1 MRGVQKGDRM
11 TLEEEIMFLKKDIE
25 LHEKQLELLWDS
37 VESANKKIEIMKEM
51 VQEVVNYV
59 SK

>member
-1 MRGVQKGDRM
+1 M
-11 TLEEEIMFLKKDIE
+11 TPQEEIMFLKKDIE